1 MAQKFTTGIT
11 VRDLASAASDAV
23 AVSVAGDT
31 NDRIKFEAGGKV
43 VWGSGATAGDV
54 NLYRDAADRLKTDDA
69 LQADGGLIT
78 VTTAGTPTLSL
89 PDGALAIDTVNS
101 LLYIR
106 TGGVW
111 EIASGGGASVTTSDG
126 APADPEDGDLWY
138 ETDTGSMFVYYDD
151 GASQQWVE
159 VGTAGVIAMT
169 TSDTAPSTPANGDLW
184 FDTSTA
190 KTYVYYDDGSSQQWV
205 EVGAASA
212 AASGTDGAVQFASG
226 GTFSSDASNLVW
238 DDTNNRLGIGT
249 TTPADKLHVE
259 FTSGSAAGI
268 VLTNSGGTVG
278 KQGMRIGFDNDR
290 LTIQRASDS
299 GAWEAN
305 YVTVDQDSGNVG
317 IGTTTPAYP
326 LEVDG
331 AIQAERYRGENA
343 LVLNNYTTANPSSNV
358 YLYSPPNDRDAWI
371 YLDSS
376 TTASNWGIYHR
387 QIDSD
392 VGDVASNSIAFV
404 GGGSSSAQAYIGL
417 GTGDIWAR
425 GDITSGGP
433 DGGMVMRSW
442 TGSSS
447 FGMIGTANMTG
458 SEYALLTDG
467 TNTYLSGGTG
477 GSVWIRGGNN
487 DQQPQLVIS
496 NDEVQLIHDVSGGL
510 GANLWIR
517 NGVTAVNTGAAV
529 TFECDA
535 STDTAGPNGRIETR
549 LVNATSGSSI
559 MLFDIWNGSSFVET
573 IKISAAYGSSGAS
586 GVSFANAAVALDRG
600 WANYPSIT
608 VFNNPATTE
617 FRIHGANTYYGAY
630 PGTSGSD
637 FSVNLRIDGATYYS
651 SDSRHKTNIVDN
663 PYGLTAI
670 NQLQP
675 RKFDRINSD
684 GDIEDHATD
693 ILGFIAQE
701 VMEVIPEAVTYYADE
716 DTPNE
721 NGWCRSY
728 SLSESY
734 IVSTLVNAVKE
745 LSAKNDLLEERIATL
760 EAN

>member
-1 MAQKFTTGIT
+1 MPIDFPDAPSNGDTHT
-11 VRDLASAASDAV
+11 VGDKTWTWDGTVWNVVTNSGSDHGNLGGLGDDDHTQYLLADGTRTATELTVSGDLTVDTSTLHVDA
-23 AVSVAGDT
+23 T
-31 NDRIKFEAGGKV
+31 NDRV
-43 VWGSGATAGDV
+43 
-54 NLYRDAADRLKTDDA
+54 
-69 LQADGGLIT
+69 
-78 VTTAGTPTLSL
+78 
-89 PDGALAIDTVNS
+89 
-101 LLYIR
+101 
-106 TGGVW
+106 
-111 EIASGGGASVTTSDG
+111 
-126 APADPEDGDLWY
+126 
-138 ETDTGSMFVYYDD
+138 
-151 GASQQWVE
+151 
-159 VGTAGVIAMT
+159 
-169 TSDTAPSTPANGDLW
+169 
-184 FDTSTA
+184 
-190 KTYVYYDDGSSQQWV
+190 
-205 EVGAASA
+205 
-212 AASGTDGAVQFASG
+212 
-226 GTFSSDASNLVW
+226 
-238 DDTNNRLGIGT
+238 GIGT
-249 TTPADKLHVE
+249 TSPNSALHID
-259 FTSGSAAGI
+259 SGSTTNPTHLFTQGYVADAATDTRTGTVRNAFDSNTDYGTYWTSFRGANGGSYKSLFGVRTGGADND
-268 VLTNSGGTVG
+268 VLTV
-278 KQGMRIGFDNDR
+278 
-290 LTIQRASDS
+290 DS
-299 GAWEAN
+299 
-305 YVTVDQDSGNVG
+305 SGNVG
-317 IGTTTPAYP
+317 IGTTSPAYP
-326 LEVDG
+326 LVVDG

-358 YLYSPPNDRDAWI
+358 YLYSPPGDRDAWI
-371 YLDSS
+371 YLDSAA
-376 TTASNWGIYHR
+376 TTSNWGIYHR
-387 QIDSD
+387 QIDSA
-392 VGDVASNSIAFV
+392 VGDVPANSVAFV

-417 GTGDIWAR
+417 GSGDIWAR

-487 DQQPQLVIS
+487 DQTPQLVIS

-517 NGVTAVNTGAAV
+517 NGVTAVNTSSAV

-549 LVNATSGSSI
+549 LVSTATGSSI

-573 IKISAAYGSSGAS
+573 IKISEAYGSGAS
-586 GVSFANAAVALDRG
+586 GVSFANAAVAIDRG
-600 WANYPSIT
+600 WGNYPSIT

-617 FRIHGANTYYGAY
+617 FRIHGANTYYGSY

-637 FSVNLRIDGATYYS
+637 FSVNLRIDGGTYYS

-675 RKFDRINSD
+675 RKFDRVNSD

-734 IVSTLVNAVKE
+734 IVSTLVNAAKE
-745 LSAKNDLLEERIATL
+745 LSAKNDLLEARIAAL